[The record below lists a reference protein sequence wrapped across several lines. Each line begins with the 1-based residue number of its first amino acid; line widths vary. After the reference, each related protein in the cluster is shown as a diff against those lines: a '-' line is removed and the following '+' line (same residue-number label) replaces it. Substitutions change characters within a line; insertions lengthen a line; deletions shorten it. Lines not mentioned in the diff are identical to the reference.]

1 MDIGGE
7 GRETGVSD
15 ELRRTPLE
23 AEHVALGA
31 KLGPFGGWLLPIE
44 YGGTLAEH
52 AAVRERVG
60 LFDVSHLG
68 KVEVAGPGALDALQ
82 GSLTNDVSRVA
93 VGAAQ
98 YGMALNE
105 DGGIVDDLIVYRLGA
120 ERYLLVPNAANVAKV
135 HGQIAR
141 HAPRACTVEV
151 RADLALVAPQGPRSP
166 GLVGG
171 LFPEAEAL
179 EYLHCAELSWDG
191 ETVIVAR
198 SGYTGERGY
207 ELFVPVEVAAAVWR
221 RLLADGSPLGI
232 QPCGLAARDTLR
244 LEMGYPLHG
253 NDIDETR
260 TPLEAGLTWAVA
272 MDKGPFA
279 GREALLRQRAEG
291 ISRRLVALRMKD
303 RLIPRSHYGVLS
315 AGERVGE
322 TTSGTFSPTL
332 RVGIAL
338 AYVSPAER
346 WKPGDELEVDVRGKR
361 GVAEV
366 VRPPFVDRSP
376 R

>member
-1 MDIGGE
+1 
-7 GRETGVSD
+7 VSD

-68 KVEVAGPGALDALQ
+68 KVEVAGSGALDALQ
-82 GSLTNDVSRVA
+82 DSLTNDVSRVA

-105 DGGIVDDLIVYRLGA
+105 DAGIVDDLIVYRLGA
-120 ERYLLVPNAANVAKV
+120 ERYLVVPNAANVVKV

-141 HAPRACTVEV
+141 HAALRSCTVEV
-151 RADLALVAPQGPRSP
+151 RTDLALVAPQGPRSP

-171 LFPEAEAL
+171 LFPGAEAL
-179 EYLHCAELSWDG
+179 EYLQCAEFSWEG

-207 ELFVPVEVAAAVWR
+207 ELFVPVGVADAVWR
-221 RLLADGSPLGI
+221 RLLADGSSLGI

-272 MDKGPFA
+272 MDKGAFA

-291 ISRRLVALRMKD
+291 ISRRLAALRMKD
-303 RLIPRSHYGVLS
+303 RLIPRSHYGVFS

-361 GVAEV
+361 GAAEV

>member
-1 MDIGGE
+1 M
-7 GRETGVSD
+7 SD
-15 ELRRTPLE
+15 ELQRTPLE
-23 AEHVALGA
+23 TEHVALGA

-44 YGGTLAEH
+44 YQGTLSEH
-52 AAVRERVG
+52 AAVREGVG

-68 KVEVAGPGALDALQ
+68 KVEVAGPGSLDALQ
-82 GSLTNDVSRVA
+82 RSLTNDISRVA

-98 YGMALNE
+98 YGMALNQ
-105 DGGIVDDLIVYRLGA
+105 DAGIVDDLIVYRLER
-120 ERYLLVPNAANVAKV
+120 ERYLVVPNAANVTKV
-135 HGQIAR
+135 RDQIAR
-141 HAPRACTVEV
+141 HAPSACAVDA
-151 RADLALVAPQGPRSP
+151 RSDLALVAPQGPRSP

-171 LFPEAEAL
+171 LFPEAAAL
-179 EYLHCAELSWDG
+179 EYLHCVESSWDG

-207 ELFVPVEVAAAVWR
+207 ELFVPVGVAAAVWR
-221 RLLADGSPLGI
+221 RLLADGSSLGI

-260 TPLEAGLTWAVA
+260 TPLEAGLAWAVA
-272 MDKGPFA
+272 LDKGAFQ

-291 ISRRLVALRMKD
+291 ITRRLVALRMKD
-303 RLIPRSHYGVLS
+303 RLIPRSHYGVFF
-315 AGERVGE
+315 ADERVGE

-338 AYVSPAER
+338 AYVSPADR
-346 WKPGDELEVDVRGKR
+346 WKPGDELDVDVRGKR
-361 GVAEV
+361 GSAEV